1 MVLRVV
7 GPIGQG
13 GGWEPGGCAGSE
25 AEGWCVR
32 AGLGEGGGQP
42 AGQEQR
48 LKQAKS
54 QTNSRNLPSPPHP
67 GCRSS
72 ALTWLHPRHKP
83 KKHNQALLQELHAL
97 PMGAAIAQAQQ
108 RPGPRARPAQSL
120 LLPGDANEQPVPTV
134 RAMAAEPG
142 LSSAVSQQYQTAWQ
156 VSAPG
161 LLLCRRLGIP
171 VLLTWACCKARA
183 GQWPWRRRGQ
193 QAAHGRHFR
202 SPSVGCCP
210 AVIDINKNLVV

>member
-1 MVLRVV
+1 MVLRGV

-13 GGWEPGGCAGSE
+13 GGWEPGGRTGSE

-54 QTNSRNLPSPPHP
+54 QTNSRNLPFPLHP

-120 LLPGDANEQPVPTV
+120 LLPGDTNEQPLPTV

-142 LSSAVSQQYQTAWQ
+142 LSPAVSQPGKYQLQGCCRAGGWG
-156 VSAPG
+156 SLSCLPGPAARPG
-161 LLLCRRLGIP
+161 LGSGRGEGEASRLHTAVTSAHP
-171 VLLTWACCKARA
+171 
-183 GQWPWRRRGQ
+183 PWD
-193 QAAHGRHFR
+193 AALQL
-202 SPSVGCCP
+202 ST
-210 AVIDINKNLVV
+210 